1 MTDVRRNS
9 ESPEIGKM
17 LDLAIAAGAK
27 ILEFYAE
34 PVAAVEKADG
44 SPVTRADQAAE
55 AIILKGLSASFP
67 DIPAIAEEAVEAGH
81 LPDVDDKYLLVDPLD
96 GTREFI
102 KRNGE
107 FTVNIALI
115 DAGVP
120 VFGVVYAP
128 AIGEIYWGGDL
139 TKGTGLGGAY
149 FGKVENAQ
157 LVSTESISVR
167 SCLQDS
173 VSILQSRSH
182 MCAETSA
189 FIDKFTVG
197 ERLSVGSSL
206 KLCWLAAGK
215 ADLYP
220 RYGPTMQWDIAA
232 GHAVLRAAGGHV
244 LCAGTQNELVY
255 KVPAD
260 CVKDDLRNSSFVAL
274 NNPALLAKAN

>member
-1 MTDVRRNS
+1 
-9 ESPEIGKM
+9 M
-17 LDLAIAAGAK
+17 LDLALVAGEK
-27 ILEFYAE
+27 ILEIYSE
-34 PVAAVEKADG
+34 PVVSVEKADG

-55 AIILKGLSASFP
+55 AIILKGLAASFP
-67 DIPAIAEEAVEAGH
+67 DIPVIAEEAVEAGY
-81 LPDVDDKYLLVDPLD
+81 LPKVDDRYFLVDPLD

-115 DAGVP
+115 DAGIP

-128 AIGEIYWGGDL
+128 ALDEIYWGGDL
-139 TKGTGLGGAY
+139 IKGDGSAGAH
-149 FGKVENAQ
+149 FGQIENGQ
-157 LVSTESISVR
+157 LFSAKQIFVR
-167 SCLQDS
+167 SCLGNS
-173 VSILQSRSH
+173 VGILESRSH
-182 MCAETSA
+182 LCAETSA
-189 FIDKFTVG
+189 FIDRFTVS

-244 LCAGTQNELVY
+244 LCAGTQDELAY
-255 KVPAD
+255 NVPAD
-260 CVKDDLRNSSFVAL
+260 CVKDDLRNSSFIAL
-274 NNPALLAKAN
+274 NNPALLAQAN